1 MKDGKILRRY
11 WGIVLVTILV
21 PFITYAVIAIR
32 PTFDD
37 WTGMTSPSFEPFW
50 IKERFMFYGYH
61 WRPFDTMIGYITGLN
76 PQLLYPAFNHCL
88 VVMGHFINALLIY
101 RLTIVLDFNRQ
112 SANIVTIVFFL
123 LPATMA
129 TVLAV
134 DSQNQTY
141 AVSFDLLAFLC
152 YISKSKYKY
161 LGWILFVFLAAWS
174 KENGLMWALICPI
187 LAYGF
192 ERIKRNVLYKD
203 LVIGIGIIAIYALAY
218 LLMPREVVVYEEYIP
233 NSTKV
238 LVSGIK
244 LLLTTFVT
252 VDYVYLLHEPSRNLL
267 LAIISLLLTLPFVYI
282 VFIRPI
288 YYIFNRRITCIVLSM
303 IIAASPH
310 VFTVFS
316 MMHTYG
322 LLVFVMLLMAIS
334 ISSYNNIKPVFIS
347 LVLFLMSSTAIDI
360 HLWYCSLQ
368 SGETGRRMAQ
378 EAVRKTDKPIERIY
392 TVIIDDEYPKLS
404 SFCVTP
410 SEAFGWGRAAQLE
423 TNYKWPTEFK
433 DTTIARTVSAPEKAR
448 QIAFKVLSTS
458 SAGCVWIVN
467 KEYIDVIKK

>member
-1 MKDGKILRRY
+1 
-11 WGIVLVTILV
+11 
-21 PFITYAVIAIR
+21 
-32 PTFDD
+32 
-37 WTGMTSPSFEPFW
+37 
-50 IKERFMFYGYH
+50 
-61 WRPFDTMIGYITGLN
+61 
-76 PQLLYPAFNHCL
+76 
-88 VVMGHFINALLIY
+88 
-101 RLTIVLDFNRQ
+101 
-112 SANIVTIVFFL
+112 
-123 LPATMA
+123 
-129 TVLAV
+129 
-134 DSQNQTY
+134 
-141 AVSFDLLAFLC
+141 
-152 YISKSKYKY
+152 
-161 LGWILFVFLAAWS
+161 
-174 KENGLMWALICPI
+174 
-187 LAYGF
+187 
-192 ERIKRNVLYKD
+192 
-203 LVIGIGIIAIYALAY
+203 
-218 LLMPREVVVYEEYIP
+218 
-233 NSTKV
+233 
-238 LVSGIK
+238 
-244 LLLTTFVT
+244 
-252 VDYVYLLHEPSRNLL
+252 
-267 LAIISLLLTLPFVYI
+267 
-282 VFIRPI
+282 
-288 YYIFNRRITCIVLSM
+288 M

-378 EAVRKTDKPIERIY
+378 EAVRKTGKPIERIY